1 MIDQDPEDERRQGEL
16 GASTSS
22 FRVQYGTADPVELR
36 RDHGTARRY
45 QPLRISKRRPRVG
58 KARDLHEEFT
68 VVKLEKLFYL
78 G

>member
-1 MIDQDPEDERRQGEL
+1 MTVARVNS

-22 FRVQYGTADPVELR
+22 FRGTETAPRDPVELR